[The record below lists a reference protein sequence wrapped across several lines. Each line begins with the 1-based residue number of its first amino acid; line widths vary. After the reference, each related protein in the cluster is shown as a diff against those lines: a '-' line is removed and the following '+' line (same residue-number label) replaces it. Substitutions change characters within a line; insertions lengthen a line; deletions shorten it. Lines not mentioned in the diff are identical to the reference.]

1 MRKLASILILA
12 IFAGG
17 AFIFSL
23 RAQQFPTLNGGV
35 SGYQSDNTAV
45 DFARL
50 KNNFTHNDSVKSVS
64 GNEFEVSQ
72 PSVRAPTV
80 RSAFKGQIPSE
91 YEGAQLS
98 GNSENPSG
106 DNSQNL
112 EPGASCSIERCVEW
126 NSKLCVRNGVIHCEA
141 VYASLAQE
149 ELETNCKPKCRR
161 RCLKQKNF
169 DFSPNSCQKN
179 CLRRCLQN
187 DDSYQKS
194 VSLGRRC
201 ESKVQKNQELQQ
213 ECFYEARYGCKEGT
227 ASCS

>member
-1 MRKLASILILA
+1 MRKFILILA

-23 RAQQFPTLNGGV
+23 RAEQFPALNGDV
-35 SGYQSDNTAV
+35 SGYQPDNTAV

-50 KNNFTHNDSVKSVS
+50 KNNFTHNDAVKSVS
-64 GNEFEVSQ
+64 GNEFDVSQ

-91 YEGAQLS
+91 YSGAQLS
-98 GNSENPSG
+98 ENSENPG
-106 DNSQNL
+106 EDNSQNL
-112 EPGASCSIERCVEW
+112 APGASCSIERCVEL

-149 ELETNCKPKCRR
+149 ELERNCEPKCRQ

-169 DFSPNSCQKN
+169 GFSRKSCQKN
-179 CLRRCLQN
+179 CLSRCLQK

-194 VSLGRRC
+194 LGQSRRC
-201 ESKVQKNQELQQ
+201 ERRVQKNQELQQ
-213 ECFYEARYGCKEGT
+213 ECFYQARYGCKEGT
-227 ASCS
+227 ASCP